1 MSTRVTKMSAALA
14 VTAAAAA
21 GLSAVATAAA
31 PAAHIAKNCPIGSGR
46 GFPGYAYVT
55 AIAESGTTCSAA
67 DGLVKAHGRQSG
79 WACTTKR
86 LATSP
91 IQYQASET
99 CTSGSRKV
107 VWDYSQ
113 NT

>member
-1 MSTRVTKMSAALA
+1 VHARPF
-14 VTAAAAA
+14 
-21 GLSAVATAAA
+21 ATAAA
-31 PAAHIAKNCPIGSGR
+31 LAATAACLSAAASAAAPVAHSAKNCPIGSGR
-46 GFPGYAYVT
+46 QFTGYTYVT

-67 DGLVKAHGRQSG
+67 DSLIKAHGRQSG
-79 WACTTKR
+79 WRCTTKR

-91 IQYQASET
+91 VQYEASET

-107 VWDYSQ
+107 IWNYSQ